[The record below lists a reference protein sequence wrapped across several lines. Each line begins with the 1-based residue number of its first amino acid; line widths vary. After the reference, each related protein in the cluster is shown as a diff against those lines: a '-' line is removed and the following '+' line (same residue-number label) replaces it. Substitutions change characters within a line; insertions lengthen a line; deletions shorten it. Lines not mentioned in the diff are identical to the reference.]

1 MKNKRGKE
9 LWMLIKR
16 GFVLFFIFLVIGSFV
31 VSLAY
36 SPWST
41 RREIQGFRIVKV
53 KNEIYTYE
61 PNTPFYYLYS
71 EMKKNMSD
79 SLKKEFDPAQLNRY
93 VVTRSVDIMI
103 KSASVYQFAGEI
115 GLKASQDAL
124 RRNIEFITRSPLYR
138 APDRGLLDFAAM
150 QYDLGAMEGNNGDI
164 LNVTSLPTFAELYS
178 FNEMENYTH
187 SAEFLYLDVTNFIAS
202 SLTADDI
209 KDYYDNN
216 FGKYIKEVT
225 ISELS
230 TTSKLTAFNICH
242 DALSDGWEK
251 TVEMY
256 KGKVNYI
263 NSEKIS
269 DAHGSVTR
277 FNAALKMKK
286 GGISQKPV
294 FENREYHIIMLNDY
308 QAYGELKPE
317 NRKMVEIDLINDKYN
332 DLRTKYDSAIK
343 NAVTKAEDFL
353 KTSQDFKSASKVS
366 GLLYIY
372 SEKVSPLNPVLTDEK
387 GEQILPILDNND
399 ISDFIFSAKPLS
411 VSRTFYTDGYIVIA
425 KVLKKASHVKFDYKD
440 LAKIFP
446 SVRKYRSYVS
456 IDDWSKSIEIRYPHT
471 IYEDDIKNLQ
481 QFLKSE

>member
-1 MKNKRGKE
+1 
-9 LWMLIKR
+9 
-16 GFVLFFIFLVIGSFV
+16 
-31 VSLAY
+31 
-36 SPWST
+36 
-41 RREIQGFRIVKV
+41 
-53 KNEIYTYE
+53 
-61 PNTPFYYLYS
+61 
-71 EMKKNMSD
+71 
-79 SLKKEFDPAQLNRY
+79 
-93 VVTRSVDIMI
+93 
-103 KSASVYQFAGEI
+103 
-115 GLKASQDAL
+115 
-124 RRNIEFITRSPLYR
+124 
-138 APDRGLLDFAAM
+138 
-150 QYDLGAMEGNNGDI
+150 
-164 LNVTSLPTFAELYS
+164 
-178 FNEMENYTH
+178 
-187 SAEFLYLDVTNFIAS
+187 
-202 SLTADDI
+202 
-209 KDYYDNN
+209 
-216 FGKYIKEVT
+216 
-225 ISELS
+225 
-230 TTSKLTAFNICH
+230 
-242 DALSDGWEK
+242 
-251 TVEMY
+251 
-256 KGKVNYI
+256 
-263 NSEKIS
+263 
-269 DAHGSVTR
+269 
-277 FNAALKMKK
+277 MKK